1 MDYLEDETSLWKVFY
16 YTAYDPSYKKQ
27 KKFIDFIEKIQEI
40 EIMIKKNIIEFM
52 QVKILILEVN

>member
-16 YTAYDPSYKKQ
+16 YTAYDHSYKKQ